1 MESHVVTLEF
11 ARATQVRLGVP
22 PDRPED
28 AIRALVALFADCP
41 NVVSA
46 RLGLMEVLP
55 EDQASYF
62 TYVVGIEC
70 DGRARG
76 VEQKALAV
84 LREVPAGRLPI
95 AVVPP
100 TARFFTR
107 EAIVFYSR
115 AARPRSW
122 LRRLLRRRGAPG

>member
-1 MESHVVTLEF
+1 MTSHVVTLEF
-11 ARATQVRLGVP
+11 AKATQVRISAP
-22 PDRPED
+22 ADQPTD
-28 AIRALVALFADCP
+28 ALRALVGLFANSP
-41 NVVSA
+41 SVVSG

-55 EDQASYF
+55 EDQPSYF
-62 TYVVGIEC
+62 TYVIGIEC
-70 DGRARG
+70 DGSARR

-95 AVVPP
+95 SLVPP

-115 AARPRSW
+115 KAKSKSW
-122 LRRLLRRRGAPG
+122 VRRLLGR

>member
-11 ARATQVRLGVP
+11 AKATQVRIGAP
-22 PDRPED
+22 ADRPLE
-28 AIRALVALFADCP
+28 ALVALAELFADCP

-55 EDQASYF
+55 EDRPSYL

-70 DGRARG
+70 EGGARRVERRALD
-76 VEQKALAV
+76 ALQ
-84 LREVPAGRLPI
+84 EVQPARLPI
-95 AVVPP
+95 ALVPP

-107 EAIVFYSR
+107 DALVFYSR
-115 AARPRSW
+115 KARPSSW
-122 LRRLLRRRGAPG
+122 IRRLFGR